1 MDAHMTGTMT
11 KEARSAHCVL
21 EIGNWFLWNWDDPP
35 ADSWHLPFG
44 MFHSC
49 GVENERANPI
59 GGVVSKYRAHGVKK
73 LSDVGYLCERC
84 AKAPP
89 AGIVVAYEFMN
100 WSANEYGG

>member
-11 KEARSAHCVL
+11 EEARSAHVVL
-21 EIGNWFLWNWDDPP
+21 EIGDWFLWDWDDPP

-49 GVENERANPI
+49 GVENEMAHKS
-59 GGVVSKYRAHGVKK
+59 VVSKYRAHNVKK
-73 LSDVGYLCERC
+73 HTAGYLCERC
-84 AKAPP
+84 TEAPP
-89 AGIVVAYEFMN
+89 VGIVCAYEFMN